1 MAMARERLDVLLV
14 ERGLV
19 ESRARATARVLAG
32 DVVVDDHR
40 VDKPGTKVPSH
51 AIIRLKGD
59 GLKWASRGGLKLV
72 GALETWPD
80 VVVEGAYCVDVGAS
94 TGGFTDVLLQH
105 GATQVFA
112 IDVGWGQ
119 LHEKLRQ
126 DPRVINMERTHI
138 GRLAVGTLSPA
149 PTIAV
154 IDVSFISL
162 RLVLPALVPHLAK
175 GAVILAL
182 IKPQFEVGKDKI
194 GKGGIVRDDVARDKS
209 VVDVVA
215 AAAVCGLVHQGTIS
229 SPITGTDGN
238 IEFLGRFTL
247 ATAADTAV
255 DALSEKG

>member
-1 MAMARERLDVLLV
+1 MARERLDVLLV

-40 VDKPGTKVPSH
+40 VDKPGTKVPTH

-80 VVVEGAYCVDVGAS
+80 VVVKDAFCVDVGAS
-94 TGGFTDVLLQH
+94 TGGFTDVLLTS
-105 GATQVFA
+105 GARQVFA

-138 GRLAVGTLSPA
+138 GRLEVGTLKPA
-149 PTIAV
+149 PTLAV

-162 RLVLPALVPHLAK
+162 RLVLPALVPHLAP

-182 IKPQFEVGKDKI
+182 IKPQFEVGKDHI
-194 GKGGIVRDDVARDKS
+194 GSGGIVRDDVVRQKS
-209 VVDVVA
+209 VDDVVLA
-215 AAAVCGLVHQGTIS
+215 AQRCGLSHHGTVS

-238 IEFLGRFTL
+238 VEFLGRFHVEPN
-247 ATAADTAV
+247 AAGGA
-255 DALSEKG
+255 

>member
-1 MAMARERLDVLLV
+1 MARERLDVLLV

-40 VDKPGTKVPSH
+40 VDKPGTKVPTH

-80 VVVEGAYCVDVGAS
+80 VVVKDAFCVDVGAS
-94 TGGFTDVLLQH
+94 TGGFTDVLLTS
-105 GATQVFA
+105 GARQVFA

-138 GRLAVGTLSPA
+138 GRLEVGTLKPA
-149 PTIAV
+149 PTLAV

-162 RLVLPALVPHLAK
+162 RLVLPALVPHLAP

-182 IKPQFEVGKDKI
+182 IKPQFEVGKDHI
-194 GKGGIVRDDVARDKS
+194 GSGGIVRDDVVRQKS
-209 VVDVVA
+209 VDDVVLA
-215 AAAVCGLVHQGTIS
+215 AQRCGLSHHGTVP

-238 IEFLGRFTL
+238 VEFLGRFHVEPN
-247 ATAADTAV
+247 AAGGA
-255 DALSEKG
+255 